1 MVIIVKNIKWIMLL
15 AGLVTCTTVAAVF
28 APEATLLSMFGA
40 NLTEPL
46 SDLVVRSWGF
56 LVFIMGALL
65 IYGAFDEHSRMLC
78 VITAG
83 ISKISFLFLILMF
96 ATDYIATLWVSVV
109 FDSIVVLILAL
120 YVVSA
125 KNTARI
131 Q

>member
-28 APEATLLSMFGA
+28 APEATLLRMFGA

-46 SDLVVRSWGF
+46 ADLVVRSWGF
-56 LVFIMGALL
+56 LVSMMGALL

-83 ISKISFLFLILMF
+83 LSKISFLVLILMF

-125 KNTARI
+125 KSTARI
-131 Q
+131 H